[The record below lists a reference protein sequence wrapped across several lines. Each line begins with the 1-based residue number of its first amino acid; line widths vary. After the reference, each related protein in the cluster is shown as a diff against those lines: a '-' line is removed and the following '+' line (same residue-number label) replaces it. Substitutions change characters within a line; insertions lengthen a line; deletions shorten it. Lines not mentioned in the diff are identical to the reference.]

1 MAGACLRIFSETLEM
16 VMATPPR
23 PIQPPELNDQLHWNP
38 HNIYDPVPWWWLQH
52 LDKAELGKF
61 AQISMQR
68 HKEVLTAQT
77 KALDAAIKA
86 MGG

>member
-1 MAGACLRIFSETLEM
+1 
-16 VMATPPR
+16 MATSPR
-23 PIQPPELNDQLHWNP
+23 PIDTAQLNDLLHFNP
-38 HNIYDPVPWWWLQH
+38 NIVADPVPWWWLQQ
-52 LDKAELGKF
+52 LDKDALSKL

-86 MGG
+86 LSH